1 MNIEAYLAFLSPMFH
16 SPRNLKRPR
25 AWESVQTREHS
36 FPHARRHCGQQAV
49 HMSNVLPEW
58 AKRAAASH
66 GTNSTP
72 HAGSH
77 FTRRD
82 RGGRGRGRF
91 FEGWFL
97 RAVLPGDEPLAFAF
111 MISIEEAAS
120 GGRRQV
126 ICQVLGPDE
135 KLLVRKFDRE
145 DRMWYASANSLAL
158 GNWEASTSAAGR
170 PRPLTGSSFSQAVL
184 SGFQLTAS
192 NCSGRMFCS
201 DSESPFVAWSLDMV
215 PLVSWGTRGKKGRCT
230 ATWLSHFPVFEPG
243 YQVRAFLHSL
253 PRHACPAK

>member
-1 MNIEAYLAFLSPMFH
+1 MNSNICLAFLAPT
-16 SPRNLKRPR
+16 PLRPR
-25 AWESVQTREHS
+25 GPKLSRARESAPKREHS
-36 FPHARRHCGQQAV
+36 LPHARRRHRHPQQVVAV
-49 HMSNVLPEW
+49 HMGSSGLLPEW
-58 AKRAAASH
+58 AKRAAACH
-66 GTNSTP
+66 GHSNSTP

-82 RGGRGRGRF
+82 RAGRGRGRF

-111 MISIEEAAS
+111 MISVEEAAS

-126 ICQVLGPDE
+126 VCQVLGPDE
-135 KLLVRKFDRE
+135 KLLVRTFDRE
-145 DRMWYASANSLAL
+145 DSMWYASASSLAL
-158 GNWEASTSAAGR
+158 GNWEAATSAAGR
-170 PRPLTGSSFSQAVL
+170 PRPLTGSSFSQAIL

-201 DSESPFVAWSLDMV
+201 DKDESSFVAWSLDMV
-215 PLVSWGTRGKKGRCT
+215 PLVSWGTRGNKGRCT

-243 YQVRAFLHSL
+243 YQVRALVV
-253 PRHACPAK
+253 